1 MSYSRNTNTKSYRNS
16 GISNSGSS
24 STPFCK
30 VCKDSGCSEAEYTSH
45 FVKDQPGPNGKVIC
59 PTLLNQ
65 ACRICHAKGHTSSYC
80 PQYRPRDVPHDHQ
93 YQART
98 TYESDHVMPPR
109 PVYHNNMS
117 RNIYPERVEHDR
129 ERHHHHTRDESLA
142 SSARRAPYAHPHGPR
157 TRLQLDAP
165 ALSAASVKKAESSET
180 METMAILS
188 TIPVDVRDI
197 DLKHAKKWGDEPE
210 GTMSSS
216 EFRTLVQDS
225 IMNSLISD
233 REFELIVQCDADNG
247 Q

>member
-1 MSYSRNTNTKSYRNS
+1 
-16 GISNSGSS
+16 
-24 STPFCK
+24 
-30 VCKDSGCSEAEYTSH
+30 
-45 FVKDQPGPNGKVIC
+45 
-59 PTLLNQ
+59 
-65 ACRICHAKGHTSSYC
+65 
-80 PQYRPRDVPHDHQ
+80 
-93 YQART
+93 
-98 TYESDHVMPPR
+98 
-109 PVYHNNMS
+109 
-117 RNIYPERVEHDR
+117 
-129 ERHHHHTRDESLA
+129 
-142 SSARRAPYAHPHGPR
+142 
-157 TRLQLDAP
+157 
-165 ALSAASVKKAESSET
+165 VKKAESSET